1 MICLVHE
8 GGWAGLMYMLV
19 LVMIIRKWSV
29 FITCHSCLVHDYFP
43 LANYSN
49 HKLYNF
55 TTKYLM
61 WTVANGYAQVYANFI
76 YM

>member
-1 MICLVHE
+1 MPLIPIYL
-8 GGWAGLMYMLV
+8 
-19 LVMIIRKWSV
+19 
-29 FITCHSCLVHDYFP
+29 P

-55 TTKYLM
+55 TIKYLM